1 MYDERKTKDRTSDSI
16 AAGQNFFKEVFD
28 LTSAKNVEVKSDA
41 DRNSIFSIE
50 DAMYMSLCFTAGK
63 NIKFAT
69 GNLIKFKYKNHTVTA
84 SIGDTTTFSPA
95 DFLRGERVYM
105 ILRMEECKC
114 TVKVV
119 FDKEN
124 YDIFSNFGTVEEKYE
139 AFIRYCL
146 LSDKDKEE
154 IRRYISSAIYP
165 VGKSVS
171 GSTSSIEEL
180 KFRFNLCRGAYTP
193 QQQMDIECIFNECKS
208 GTLSN
213 KIRAERRVRYIL
225 NIAQTVAPEVTMTK
239 EEIIAKLDKYLYKL
253 DNVKVKIAEAIVAAK
268 VTKKKG
274 FSILLIGSPG
284 VGKTAIIN
292 AVGKVLGRPTFV
304 IPLGSTSS
312 IIDVVGD
319 APQYDASDSG
329 EVVKNFYKAG
339 TTCVVMGLDEYDKS
353 YESTKEGS
361 KVSKA
366 FNDAL
371 SDERFFK
378 DAFLGTYIN
387 TSNTVFIAT
396 ANSTDTIPE
405 NLLNRFTV
413 IRIDDYT
420 DEEKVEIAKRCILPS
435 LLKEY
440 GIKRSELTVTDVT
453 INYIVRNFCED
464 EGARDLKKHL
474 ESIICRVV
482 SEWDS
487 NGKKKAVRVT
497 KKLVDEVLV
506 SYVDAENPAIIYRR
520 NKRYYSPQVSSEITE
535 LISKLRRDDLEAQN
549 RDKCEKRLDYLVH
562 MIPVGNAFA
571 DFDKAEYFRTVD
583 KTHYGLENV
592 KRETAQIF
600 NISAI
605 NGKSL
610 TSNRLLLVGPPGIG
624 KTSIVKSIAAG
635 CGSKYVKISL
645 NGVSDEAFI
654 KGHSHSYA
662 SADAGQ
668 VVKAIRKMGTSKGII
683 QLDEIDKMGCKEGM
697 KAANSLVDL
706 LDDSAEFTDNFL
718 GVPIDL
724 TGIMFIATA
733 NDISAIDSV
742 LLDRFTVIRLD
753 GYTEKEKA
761 AIVSDYIVPAVIA
774 ELCPRNFELSFT
786 DDAKRLVSSV
796 YCRSFGVRDAD
807 KAARRIVKQKL
818 YEVDIASG
826 KAKITSDD
834 VARILGTPPAE
845 RGNFPAESYAGLSKA
860 LAVTGDNCGMA
871 FAVETK
877 LIPDDNSLTVTGLP
891 MDSTLDSVK
900 LASTYIKCRYPGVL
914 KNKGVHVHFGEG
926 SVRKDGPSAGVAIL
940 ISMLSAVLETPVS
953 GNVAYTGEINANGY
967 VFNIGGTVAKIQA
980 AEQSGCTKVFIPM
993 GNYRELSAKGL
1004 EQFRI
1009 EVVPVIH
1016 VSEVIEAVLPDAFCN
1031 TKVS

>member
-1 MYDERKTKDRTSDSI
+1 MYDETKI
-16 AAGQNFFKEVFD
+16 KEKMSRIISEDTKSANGVFD
-28 LTSAKNVEVKSDA
+28 ITRFKNVEVTA
-41 DRNSIFSIE
+41 DGGERARSG
-50 DAMYMSLCFTAGK
+50 YMLLCFTADRDVRFENG
-63 NIKFAT
+63 NVIKFIRNGKTVVAT
-69 GNLIKFKYKNHTVTA
+69 
-84 SIGDTTTFSPA
+84 IGSDAILLPA
-95 DFLRGERVYM
+95 GFIRGERVHV
-105 ILRMEECKC
+105 ILEAGVGKC
-114 TVKVV
+114 NVKAVL
-119 FDKEN
+119 DKGD
-124 YDIFSNFGTVEEKYE
+124 YDIFSSFDTVEKKFDAFEKYC
-139 AFIRYCL
+139 I
-146 LSDKDKEE
+146 LSDKEKGE
-154 IRRYISSAIYP
+154 IKKYCSGTLYP
-165 VGKSVS
+165 IEKTATVS
-171 GSTSSIEEL
+171 TTSIDDL
-180 KFRFNLCRGAYTP
+180 RFKFDLCRRSYTP

-208 GTLSN
+208 FGLTN
-213 KIRAERRVRYIL
+213 KGRAERRVRYIL
-225 NIAQTVAPEVTMTK
+225 GISQTVAPEVTMSK
-239 EEIIAKLDKYLYKL
+239 EEIIAELDKYLYKL

-353 YESTKEGS
+353 YESTKDGG

-371 SDERFFK
+371 SDEHFFK

-413 IRIDDYT
+413 IKIDDYT
-420 DEEKVEIAKRCILPS
+420 EEEKVEIAKRCILPS

-440 GIKRSELTVTDVT
+440 GIRRSEFVISDVT
-453 INYIVRNFCED
+453 LNYIVRNFCED

-482 SEWDS
+482 SAWDS
-487 NGKKKAVRVT
+487 NGKRKTVRVN

-520 NKRYYSPQVSSEITE
+520 NKKFYSPQVSSEIAE
-535 LISKLRRDDLEAQN
+535 LISKLRRDDLEAAN
-549 RDKCEKRLDYLVH
+549 RDKYEKKLDYLVH
-562 MIPVGNAFA
+562 MIPVGNAFSN
-571 DFDKAEYFRTVD
+571 FDKTEYFKTVD

-605 NGKSL
+605 NGKSI

-635 CGSKYVKISL
+635 CGSKYIKISL
-645 NGVSDEAFI
+645 NGVSDETFI
-654 KGHSHSYA
+654 KGHAFSYNG
-662 SADAGQ
+662 ADAGQ
-668 VVKAIRKMGTSKGII
+668 VVKAIKKMGTSKGII
-683 QLDEIDKMGCKEGM
+683 QLDEIDKMGSKEGM
-697 KAANSLVDL
+697 KTANTLVDL

-718 GVPIDL
+718 GVSVDL

-753 GYTEKEKA
+753 GYTEKEKKS
-761 AIVSDYIVPAVIA
+761 IVSDYIVPAVIS
-774 ELCPRNFELSFT
+774 ELCPRNFDLTFT
-786 DDAKRLVSSV
+786 DEAKHLISSV

-818 YEVDIASG
+818 YEVEISQG
-826 KAKITSDD
+826 KAKVTSDD
-834 VARILGTPPAE
+834 VARILGAPPAE

-877 LIPDDNSLTVTGLP
+877 IIPEDNSLTVTGLP

-914 KNKGVHVHFGEG
+914 KDKGVHVHFGEG

-940 ISMLSAVLETPVS
+940 ISMLSAVLETPVN

-980 AEQSGCTKVFIPM
+980 AEQSGCSKVFIPM
-993 GNYRELSAKGL
+993 GNYKALNANELS
-1004 EQFRI
+1004 QFKV
-1009 EVVPVIH
+1009 EVVPVTH